1 MDENRTLESLKE
13 AASEEKRAVRKAEK
27 MDVID
32 LQDKIIVGEFANP
45 RRGALCKAL
54 KELTEEV
61 SGGPL
66 ATKSAYEELD

>member
-1 MDENRTLESLKE
+1 
-13 AASEEKRAVRKAEK
+13 
-27 MDVID
+27 MDVTE
-32 LQDKIIVGEFANP
+32 LQDKIIVGDFANP